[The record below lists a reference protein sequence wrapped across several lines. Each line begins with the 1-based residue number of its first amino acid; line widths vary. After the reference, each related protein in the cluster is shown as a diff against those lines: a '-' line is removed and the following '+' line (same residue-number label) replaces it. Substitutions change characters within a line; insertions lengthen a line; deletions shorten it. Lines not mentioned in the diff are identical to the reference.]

1 MMAVTLPSLP
11 LAAIAR
17 TCVPSPAWTCWTSGT
32 LGWIK
37 PTSLP
42 CCRKTKRIA
51 KATSHSSSELVF
63 PKLVEATGKQSR
75 IRDAP
80 PTIFHAEES
89 RATDYMDMLHEVLAN
104 YRETLAED
112 RRVLVD
118 RYRLVDAA
126 HKVVGI
132 GSVGTFCMVS
142 LFMSIADRPLFLQ
155 VKEAGTSCLEAFA
168 GQSAYGHHGQR
179 VVMGQRLVQPAS
191 DLFLGWS
198 TGPKGRHFYVR
209 QLRDVK
215 LSALVET
222 YDAEMLSIYGH
233 ACGWALARAH
243 AKAGDPWQIGGYL
256 GKQDQFDEAMGKFA
270 LAYAE
275 QAEQDHAALKAAV
288 RAGIIDVQLER

>member
-1 MMAVTLPSLP
+1 
-11 LAAIAR
+11 
-17 TCVPSPAWTCWTSGT
+17 
-32 LGWIK
+32 
-37 PTSLP
+37 
-42 CCRKTKRIA
+42 
-51 KATSHSSSELVF
+51 
-63 PKLVEATGKQSR
+63 
-75 IRDAP
+75 
-80 PTIFHAEES
+80 
-89 RATDYMDMLHEVLAN
+89 
-104 YRETLAED
+104 
-112 RRVLVD
+112 
-118 RYRLVDAA
+118 
-126 HKVVGI
+126 
-132 GSVGTFCMVS
+132 
-142 LFMSIADRPLFLQ
+142 
-155 VKEAGTSCLEAFA
+155 
-168 GQSAYGHHGQR
+168 
-179 VVMGQRLVQPAS
+179 MGQRLMQPAS